1 MVTRW
6 YRAPELLLVA
16 GRYSSAIDV
25 WSVGCI
31 LGELLG
37 RAPVFPGDSYM
48 HQLELIT
55 DLLGTPGEAE
65 LHFITNARAR
75 EYMLAMPRKAPRD
88 FGERFPHSSPPVLDL
103 LHRMLRFDPATRL
116 SGECVRFCANFCVCV
131 CLCLSHRKRVFVHT
145 LLPCIDTALQWMRRS
160 RTRFL
165 RACGPPRVPRV
176 LRSRRYRRVCS
187 TSGLISRR
195 CRW

>member
-1 MVTRW
+1 MTTYVVTRW

-116 SGECVRFCANFCVCV
+116 SGECVRFCANFLRVCVFMSVASQARVCV
-131 CLCLSHRKRVFVHT
+131 CSTRTHFFPALT
-145 LLPCIDTALQWMRRS
+145 PPC
-160 RTRFL
+160 
-165 RACGPPRVPRV
+165 
-176 LRSRRYRRVCS
+176 
-187 TSGLISRR
+187 SG
-195 CRW
+195 